1 MRVGVFG
8 AGAVGC
14 YLGGRLASE
23 CDVVLVAR
31 NRIAREIAPHG
42 LTTIDLD
49 GDSQTTRRAE
59 VDTNVTRLASSD
71 VVLVTVKSAQTEE
84 AAIAL
89 RPKLSPTE
97 LWDALVSA

>member
-23 CDVVLVAR
+23 CDVVR